1 MHLFF
6 KNNVELKSTTK
17 KEVIIMKEKMNK
29 AIAANSETS
38 IMEKTIRE
46 QDLKSGN
53 LEENKATIFS
63 GNTEPSK
70 QAANYQG
77 VKVGDIYVNTQEK
90 LSYIAVNV
98 SETEVSWR
106 AGAVI
111 DDIAQSNYL
120 TYSSNRIEQIT
131 DDLENGIS
139 LMDFD
144 AAILGEWTRNNI
156 NSSAQLVEKNTTILS
171 EFIRTK
177 NIEQLYIKPAEGFK
191 YRILFFSQKALYTVL
206 ASDSDLSSWN
216 LESKVYNIPVNAEY
230 FRIILAKDS
239 EAEILPD
246 ESVNISI
253 KRKGVSNFLNPYNY
267 YNELEWIDGEYF
279 HEGVLIE
286 NENVMSTKPI
296 KLYPGV
302 KFRLSSFYPNGV
314 LISYW
319 KNGEHVVDV
328 QASENAG
335 VDYLIIP
342 DNADSVSFTIRKED
356 EDKYV
361 YISGN
366 PKIDDTLAI
375 LTLIRQNKAKEG
387 GRLTGKVLSILGDSI
402 STFGGECKE
411 TEEISENGEK
421 IINYWSDG
429 KWTYK
434 GNRVKYPVK
443 GELENVEDTY
453 WMKLIQKYHMKLGVN
468 DSWAGSRV
476 TWDGVTTNTHVGE
489 DIHSASKT
497 RIKHLGENGE
507 PDFILV
513 FMGSNDI
520 YKNVSIGTFNTSDPR
535 NLEKNPELLV
545 KTFADAY
552 RTMIIRLQKA
562 YKKAKI
568 VAILPYY
575 AVPYMWSAEGL
586 DKYNKVIKEVCDYF
600 GVEVIDARKC
610 GITMQN
616 NSAYLIDEAH
626 PNIKGMELLFEEI
639 SKLFKEYD

>member
-6 KNNVELKSTTK
+6 KNNVELKSTRK
-17 KEVIIMKEKMNK
+17 KEVMKMKENTNK
-29 AIAANSETS
+29 IIAANSEGA

-46 QDLKSGN
+46 QDLNSGD
-53 LEENKATIFS
+53 LGENKATIFS

-70 QAANYQG
+70 QIENYQG
-77 VKVGDIYVNTQEK
+77 VKVGDIYVDLQEK

-98 SETEVSWR
+98 SETEVSWS

-111 DDIAQSNYL
+111 DDTLQGNHF
-120 TYSSNRIEQIT
+120 TYSSNKIEQIA
-131 DDLENGIS
+131 DDFENGMS
-139 LMDFD
+139 LIDFD
-144 AAILGEWTRNNI
+144 ATVLGEWTRNNI
-156 NSSAQLVEKNTTILS
+156 NSLAQLVEKNTTILS

-177 NIEQLYIKPAEGFK
+177 HIEQLYIKPTKGFK

-206 ASDSDLSSWN
+206 ASESDMNNWN
-216 LESKVYNIPVNAEY
+216 FENKVCDIPESAEY
-230 FRIILAKDS
+230 FRVILAKES
-239 EAEILPD
+239 GEEIQPD

-253 KRKGVSNFLNPYNY
+253 KRKGVSSFLNPYNY
-267 YNELEWIDGEYF
+267 YNELEWRDGGYF
-279 HEGVLIE
+279 NEGVLIE
-286 NENVMSTKPI
+286 NENVMSTEPI
-296 KLYPGV
+296 KLCSGV
-302 KFRLSSFYPNGV
+302 KFRLSSFYPNGIR
-314 LISYW
+314 ISYW
-319 KNGEHVVDV
+319 KNGEHVADV
-328 QASENAG
+328 EPSENAG

-356 EDKYV
+356 EEKYV
-361 YISGN
+361 YISGS
-366 PKIDDTLAI
+366 PKINDTLAL
-375 LTLIRQNKAKEG
+375 LTLLHQDKEKEG
-387 GRLTGKVLSILGDSI
+387 GRLTGKVISILGDSI

-453 WMKLIQKYHMKLGVN
+453 WMKLIRKYHMKLGVN

-476 TWDGVTTNTHVGE
+476 TWDGVTTDNHVGE
-489 DIHSASKT
+489 NIHGASKT

-552 RTMIIRLQKA
+552 RTMIIRLQKE

-568 VAILPYY
+568 IAILPYY

-586 DKYNKVIKEVCDYF
+586 AEYNEVIKEVCDYY
-600 GVEVIDARKC
+600 GVKVVDARKC

-616 NSAYLIDEAH
+616 NSAYLIDEVH
-626 PNIKGMELLFEEI
+626 PNIKGMELLFEEV
-639 SKLFKEYD
+639 SKTFKEYD